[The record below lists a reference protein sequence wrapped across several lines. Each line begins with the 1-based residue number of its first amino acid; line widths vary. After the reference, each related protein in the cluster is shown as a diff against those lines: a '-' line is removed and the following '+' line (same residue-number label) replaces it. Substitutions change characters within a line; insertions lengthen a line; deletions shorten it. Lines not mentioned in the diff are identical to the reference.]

1 MYISTTLY
9 VSSVGVHTERSAIHS
24 RPAAQPAAAPQE
36 TARIRGSAA
45 AAASIHGAAASINR
59 QRALHNPRN
68 HRPVRRAQATPPS
81 SPLLPRSLPAP
92 RRCVR
97 HLLLLPRRQWKP
109 QRQTRSPQPHLLPC
123 PRRQRKESQISS
135 PAVLGRF
142 AHSPPVAPSM
152 EARSPNPPSSQRRW
166 KVRHLLPHLPFLCD
180 HPLLPRSTWKAIRQE
195 VSSGITARRR
205 DCGLDPRSPLLSR
218 PWFASP
224 LLCQPSR
231 TQS

>member
-1 MYISTTLY
+1 MSCSSHPHHRPSSRALY
-9 VSSVGVHTERSAIHS
+9 LPRAVASAISSSCRAINGSHNGKPAVLNLTSS
-24 RPAAQPAAAPQE
+24 RARAVNGRKAKSPRPQSLE
-36 TARIRGSAA
+36 GSL
-45 AAASIHGAAASINR
+45 IH
-59 QRALHNPRN
+59 
-68 HRPVRRAQATPPS
+68 
-81 SPLLPRSLPAP
+81 LLPR
-92 RRCVR
+92 
-97 HLLLLPRRQWKP
+97 Q
-109 QRQTRSPQPHLLPC
+109 
-123 PRRQRKESQISS
+123 
-135 PAVLGRF
+135 
-142 AHSPPVAPSM
+142 SM
-152 EARSPNPPSSQRRW
+152 EARSPNLQSSQRRW